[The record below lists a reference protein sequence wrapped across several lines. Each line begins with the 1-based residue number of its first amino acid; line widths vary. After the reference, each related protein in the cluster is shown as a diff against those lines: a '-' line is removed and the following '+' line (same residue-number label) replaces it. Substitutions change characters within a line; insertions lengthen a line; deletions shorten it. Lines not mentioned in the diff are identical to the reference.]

1 MIFKKN
7 NLLGGTWS
15 LQDFLLPTSAKNI
28 QADIYSKGAQGIQA
42 YLQAFDS
49 GNPQKQILNFERA
62 MAGVDQRIIQQ
73 ARSLQDNQI
82 ELQNYANNLRNASES
97 LQTVGSSFDVASIK
111 AKAANF
117 AFNAVNVAVST
128 LISTAASM
136 AVSFAIEKIAEG
148 VDYLV
153 NYSENITEA
162 AEAAEAAVGD
172 FQSSYKSIHDT
183 VLGTTGDNGIAQEF
197 ANLAQGVNRA
207 GENVSLTSSQYERYL
222 ELSNQLADIFPTL
235 TRHYDS
241 NGNAILDL
249 SGDVETIVEQLNNFV
264 IAAQH
269 AANSDI
275 LSQAATVFADVNQQ
289 IVSAQTS
296 LLGLESPMFAQ
307 IDEDALKRNYQDAVN
322 SIQNDGNLL
331 SFLSGVIS
339 PKQRDLDDEG
349 VLSIPFQ
356 ITPETDIVAATREI
370 EAAMEEIGV
379 EILSQGLD
387 GQTLTFDIAE
397 SDLPKIQANLDKLVW
412 SLDPESIAQYQQV
425 LNEQIAR
432 LQPYIQAAL
441 QENVNYGLV
450 SENFQGEILRLAA
463 DQSIVDLASYKD
475 DYEGWIDAI
484 QTGVI
489 DPITEIASS
498 EAGPALEQL
507 LGLSDNYDIDQSAY
521 LKAVEEL
528 RALIT
533 AGYEAVGEEVPESLT
548 KLFDSMEEE
557 HVAAYQAYSARLG
570 AAGVDLADLEAANL
584 TTMQQK
590 ILGSINTTGEQQ
602 LFNSVTTDTQTVEE
616 QLRSYQAAIASAS
629 AIDAFDGLKESVD
642 SFAEYQTTVQEAL
655 TTGQLTIEQYESLIA
670 IAPEY
675 ADALEMQGQ
684 QITLNAEKTQELV
697 EARNDEIAADV
708 KAQRSNARVAYIR
721 NSAVLEDLI
730 DKYNKLSSVERQSH
744 DGVALAEQI
753 DNLLS
758 EQTELSN
765 TIDKYALLESQLSE
779 VAQAYKNY
787 EAAMNYA
794 SPEDHWEI
802 GFGAVEDLNE
812 GLNSGKMGTAEFQA
826 ALDLAIPDDV
836 YKDLETEA
844 EQAQA
849 VADYVSN
856 VLNPFFTED
865 EVTGMQRFLDEAVK
879 LGALE
884 KSFDE
889 NGVAEYATKAN
900 ITWEDFAD
908 TMGMTVPMLE
918 AMIGMFDAYDF
929 DGQAFREDL
938 DMAGV
943 NADTKEYL
951 DLLEKQNDLYAE
963 RQELVKDSSIDLNGP
978 EITALDEEIAA
989 TSEQISERAQGLTV
1003 DIEAR
1008 IELESNIAD
1017 TEAEISSLKD
1027 SLNSVEK
1034 GSDEYIEIQS
1044 NIAEKQTEL
1053 DGYIRKLDELGGETT
1068 DVEIEVALGV
1078 WEQQLAQAKAD
1089 LDNFLSANEGN
1100 YEVSVD
1106 GSVTFDD
1113 SKFQEEY
1120 DNLAANVESLEQQIE
1135 VHVSTDTDE
1144 AGLDGMNESL
1154 EETLSLIEKVSS
1166 TGITIQGVT
1175 TSVDNLNKITTA
1187 SNTAAS
1193 SISALSQQIANM
1205 PSAKTTTITT
1215 RYVSEYSSVYSGG
1228 KSSKS
1233 GVGRNFA
1240 QGTAHASGTA
1250 RAKGTDL
1257 FPSDW
1262 KLKRPELALTGELG
1276 PEMVVRGNEW
1286 FLVGEGGA
1294 EFNQL
1299 KKGDIVFNH
1308 QQTEDLLHRGSTFG
1322 RGKARLKGTLP
1333 EEGLALVTGS
1343 FSFRKYQTSNW
1354 SGGSGSSGSGSSSS
1368 RTEASYNYNG
1378 SGGSSGS
1385 SDEDDFRETI
1395 DWVEK
1400 ELDRLQRKIDQ
1411 TAITAESAYKTF
1423 SERNKALASEY
1434 DQITNKM
1441 EENRKG
1447 IARYEA
1453 EANSVGLSES
1463 YAKLVRDG
1471 TIDIETITD
1480 EDLKDKID
1488 QYTEWYEKAL
1498 DLRDE
1503 NAELEET
1510 LRDLAAQNFD
1520 NLITE
1525 YEGVLATIE
1534 HKKSVL
1540 DTYIDMAELRG
1551 QFVSAQYYT
1560 ALLAQEQN
1568 NIKTLTEKRKELNNE
1583 LNNLVDNKEV
1593 EIYSEK
1599 WYEFKGEIES
1609 TDEALAEAN
1618 NTLQE
1623 LSNTIRELEWDRFD
1637 YIEER
1642 VSRIATEADFL
1653 AGLIGDENLFDPDTA
1668 AYTDRATTLAGLYGQ
1683 NYTLYMDQAESYAAE
1698 IEKINAELAKDPSN
1712 QLLIERKEEL
1722 VDAQYDSV
1730 EAAMDERDAML
1741 SLAEEG
1747 YQAQLDILDKLID
1760 KKREARDAE
1769 RDLYEY
1775 QRDVAEQTENIA
1787 SLQKQLAVYE
1797 SQDTEESR
1805 KTTQELQNQL
1815 KEAQDNLEQTQYD
1828 RFVADQDKLFDDLT
1842 TEYEDFIDKRLADS
1856 DALFADMMNMV
1867 NTNASVIGDTL
1878 RETADRVGVDLS
1890 TSISNIWAA
1899 DNPVSV
1905 FSTQFADASA
1915 SVITIL
1921 DAIRQQ
1927 FAAYAAASDKEAA
1940 GANDSINSSN
1950 DNIGTGNPKP
1960 PSSSSGSGS
1969 GSSSS
1974 GSSGSSGT
1982 GIYGTGKVTAPSGLN
1997 LRAGAST
2004 STKVL
2009 AAYGQG
2015 TQVTVL
2021 ERVNNEWYKVK
2032 TADGKTGYMNA
2043 AWLSVTKSSGSAS
2056 GNAIK
2061 GTGTITAPSG
2071 LNLRASNSTNSK
2083 VLAAYGY
2090 GTKVSV
2096 TEQKGDW
2103 YKVKA
2108 PDGKEGWMY
2117 GDWLKVVKQAAYAK
2131 GGVIGDV
2138 IRASGEDGMILARS
2152 GEAVLT
2158 ADQLKLLRD
2167 TVSVGGELITPLRDV
2182 FSVLSSAGRNGGN
2195 MTMTIENITLPN
2207 VTDPSEFA
2215 DGLRDALKN
2224 DPQTQ
2229 KAIRAITID
2238 QLAGKNSLSVR
2249 KY

>member
-1 MIFKKN
+1 MRLSDIFMNDEQK
-7 NLLGGTWS
+7 
-15 LQDFLLPTSAKNI
+15 FA
-28 QADIYSKGAQGIQA
+28 QAAIYQKGA
-42 YLQAFDS
+42 DS
-49 GNPQKQILNFERA
+49 
-62 MAGVDQRIIQQ
+62 IQQ
-73 ARSLQDNQI
+73 YLDTIESFNIDNQI
-82 ELQNYANNLRNASES
+82 APGTHRLQEYFDAFDNALGRADKRIKDQASSIRDNAAELRNYQQNLRGAADG
-97 LQTVGSSFDVASIK
+97 LLTFSSGLD
-111 AKAANF
+111 KAAIKSKLL
-117 AFNAVNVAVST
+117 NVAMKGGNALLSG
-128 LISTAASM
+128 LGSMFASM
-136 AVSFAIEKIAEG
+136 AIEWVGSKIIEG
-148 VDYLV
+148 VRSLIW
-153 NYSENITEA
+153 EEEA
-162 AEAAEAAVGD
+162 LAEAAEEA
-172 FQSSYKSIHDT
+172 QSKVSESQNAISERRST
-183 VLGTTGDNGIAQEF
+183 IFGATGDSGIAQEF
-197 ANLAQGVNRA
+197 AELAQGVNAA
-207 GENVSLTSSQYERYL
+207 GENVSLTSDQYARFL
-222 ELSNQLADIFPTL
+222 EINNQLAELLPTL
-235 TRHYDS
+235 PHFYDE

-249 SGDVETIVEQLNNFV
+249 RGDVDSLTESLRAATEEANLLDGLEILQNGEDVFNNAVFQIEGSRAREKYFESLQESYQDSFKDITEDGAIWNLSSITGQYDTVTIPIELKPGEDPNQVIDDLKRQLSEFDIGSEMFYTDNTISLTIDAADYEKYRENFSFSISRDALTQAHQTEAAVAQQLLAARAEQEEW
-264 IAAQH
+264 AAQ
-269 AANSDI
+269 
-275 LSQAATVFADVNQQ
+275 
-289 IVSAQTS
+289 
-296 LLGLESPMFAQ
+296 LGPM
-307 IDEDALKRNYQDAVN
+307 
-322 SIQNDGNLL
+322 
-331 SFLSGVIS
+331 
-339 PKQRDLDDEG
+339 
-349 VLSIPFQ
+349 
-356 ITPETDIVAATREI
+356 
-370 EAAMEEIGV
+370 
-379 EILSQGLD
+379 
-387 GQTLTFDIAE
+387 
-397 SDLPKIQANLDKLVW
+397 
-412 SLDPESIAQYQQV
+412 
-425 LNEQIAR
+425 
-432 LQPYIQAAL
+432 IQAAL
-441 QENVNYGLV
+441 ETDPRYNAASEVVQEVISQLGSN
-450 SENFQGEILRLAA
+450 QEIIDAA
-463 DQSIVDLASYKD
+463 QYKD

-507 LGLSDNYDIDQSAY
+507 LGLSDNYDIDQSTY

-642 SFAEYQTTVQEAL
+642 SFTEYQTTVQEAL

-753 DNLLS
+753 DNLLA

-802 GFGAVEDLNE
+802 GYGAVEDLNE

-826 ALDLAIPDDV
+826 ALDLAVPDDV

-844 EQAQA
+844 EQGQA

-856 VLNPFFTED
+856 VLNRFFTED
-865 EVTGMQRFLDEAVK
+865 EVTGMQNFLDQAVE

-889 NGVAEYATKAN
+889 NGVAEYATKAD
-900 ITWEDFAD
+900 ITWEKFAD

-1003 DIEAR
+1003 NIEER

-1034 GSDEYIEIQS
+1034 GSDEYVEIQS

-1089 LDNFLSANEGN
+1089 LDNFLSANKGN

-1113 SKFQEEY
+1113 SKLQEEY

-1154 EETLSLIEKVSS
+1154 EETLSLIEDVSS
-1166 TGITIQGVT
+1166 TGITIKGVT
-1175 TSVDNLNKITTA
+1175 TAVENLAEIA
-1187 SNTAAS
+1187 SAAENAAS
-1193 SISALSQQIANM
+1193 EVSGLSREIINL
-1205 PSAKTTTITT
+1205 PSDKTTTITT
-1215 RYVSEYSSVYSGG
+1215 KYVSEYSSVYSGG
-1228 KSSKS
+1228 GAAGGGK
-1233 GVGRNFA
+1233 GRLQNVNRH
-1240 QGTAHASGTA
+1240 QGTARVSGTA

-1257 FPSDW
+1257 FPSNW

-1385 SDEDDFRETI
+1385 SDEDDFRETV

-1400 ELDRLQRKIDQ
+1400 ELDRLQWKIDQ

-1722 VDAQYDSV
+1722 VDKQYDSV

-1787 SLQKQLAVYE
+1787 SLQKQLAVYDA
-1797 SQDTEESR
+1797 QDTEESR
-1805 KTTQELQNQL
+1805 KTSQELRTQL
-1815 KEAQDNLEQTQYD
+1815 EEAQDNLEQTQYD

-1867 NTNASVIGDTL
+1867 NANASVIGDTL

-1890 TSISNIWAA
+1890 SSISNIWAA

-1905 FSTQFADASA
+1905 FNAQFVDASA
-1915 SVITIL
+1915 SVISIL

-1927 FAAYAAASDKEAA
+1927 FVAYAAASDKEAA
-1940 GANDSINSSN
+1940 DANSTVNSNNSS
-1950 DNIGTGNPKP
+1950 IGQGNPKP
-1960 PSSSSGSGS
+1960 PSTSGGS
-1969 GSSSS
+1969 ESKPSTPSTS
-1974 GSSGSSGT
+1974 KPS
-1982 GIYGTGKVTAPSGLN
+1982 IYGTGKVTAPSGLN

-2043 AWLSVTKSSGSAS
+2043 AWLSVTKSSGGAS

-2117 GDWLKVVKQAAYAK
+2117 GDWLKVAKQAAYAK

-2182 FSVLSSAGRNGGN
+2182 FSVLSSVGRNGGN

>member
-1 MIFKKN
+1 MRLSDIFMNDEQK
-7 NLLGGTWS
+7 
-15 LQDFLLPTSAKNI
+15 FA
-28 QADIYSKGAQGIQA
+28 QAAIYQKGA
-42 YLQAFDS
+42 DS
-49 GNPQKQILNFERA
+49 
-62 MAGVDQRIIQQ
+62 IQQ
-73 ARSLQDNQI
+73 YLDTIESFNIDNQI
-82 ELQNYANNLRNASES
+82 APGTHRLQEYFDAFDNALGRADKRIKDQASSIRDNAAELRNYQQNLRGAADG
-97 LQTVGSSFDVASIK
+97 LLTFSSGLD
-111 AKAANF
+111 KAAIKSKLL
-117 AFNAVNVAVST
+117 NVAMKGGNALLSG
-128 LISTAASM
+128 LGSMFASM
-136 AVSFAIEKIAEG
+136 AIEWVGSKIIDG
-148 VDYLV
+148 VRSLIW
-153 NYSENITEA
+153 EEEA
-162 AEAAEAAVGD
+162 LAEAAEEAQNKVSESQNAISERRSTIFGA
-172 FQSSYKSIHDT
+172 
-183 VLGTTGDNGIAQEF
+183 TGDNGIAQEF
-197 ANLAQGVNRA
+197 AELAQGVSAA
-207 GENVSLTSSQYERYL
+207 GENVSLTSDQYARFL
-222 ELSNQLADIFPTL
+222 EINNQLAELLPTL
-235 TRHYDS
+235 PRFYDE

-249 SGDVETIVEQLNNFV
+249 RGDVDSLTESLRVAAEEANLLDGLEILQNGEDIFNNAVFQIEGNRAREKYFESLQEAYQDSFKDITEDGAIWNLSSITGQYDTVTIPIELKPGEDPNQVIDDLKRQLSEFDIGSEMFYTEDTISLTIDAADYEKYRENFSFNISGDALTQAHQTEAAVAQQLLAARAEQEEW
-264 IAAQH
+264 AAQ
-269 AANSDI
+269 
-275 LSQAATVFADVNQQ
+275 
-289 IVSAQTS
+289 
-296 LLGLESPMFAQ
+296 LGPM
-307 IDEDALKRNYQDAVN
+307 
-322 SIQNDGNLL
+322 
-331 SFLSGVIS
+331 
-339 PKQRDLDDEG
+339 
-349 VLSIPFQ
+349 
-356 ITPETDIVAATREI
+356 
-370 EAAMEEIGV
+370 
-379 EILSQGLD
+379 
-387 GQTLTFDIAE
+387 
-397 SDLPKIQANLDKLVW
+397 
-412 SLDPESIAQYQQV
+412 
-425 LNEQIAR
+425 
-432 LQPYIQAAL
+432 IQAAL
-441 QENVNYGLV
+441 ETDPRYNAASEVVQEVISQLGSN
-450 SENFQGEILRLAA
+450 QEIIDAT
-463 DQSIVDLASYKD
+463 QYKD
-475 DYEGWIDAI
+475 NYEGWIDAI

-498 EAGPALEQL
+498 EAGPVLEQL
-507 LGLSDNYDIDQSAY
+507 LGLSDNYDIDQSTY

-753 DNLLS
+753 DNLLA

-802 GFGAVEDLNE
+802 GYGALEDLNE

-1027 SLNSVEK
+1027 SLNSVER

-1113 SKFQEEY
+1113 SKLQEEY

-1257 FPSDW
+1257 FPSNW

-1385 SDEDDFRETI
+1385 SDEDDFRETV

-1775 QRDVAEQTENIA
+1775 QREVAEQTENIA
-1787 SLQKQLAVYE
+1787 SLQKQLAVYDA
-1797 SQDTEESR
+1797 QDTEESR
-1805 KTTQELQNQL
+1805 KTSQELRTQL
-1815 KEAQDNLEQTQYD
+1815 EEAQDNLEQTQYD

-1867 NTNASVIGDTL
+1867 NANASVIGDTL

-1890 TSISNIWAA
+1890 SSISNIWAA

-1905 FSTQFADASA
+1905 FNAQFVDASA
-1915 SVITIL
+1915 SVISIL

-1927 FAAYAAASDKEAA
+1927 FVAYAAASDKEAA
-1940 GANDSINSSN
+1940 DANSTVNSNNSS
-1950 DNIGTGNPKP
+1950 IGQGNPKP
-1960 PSSSSGSGS
+1960 PSTSGGS
-1969 GSSSS
+1969 ESKPSTPSTS
-1974 GSSGSSGT
+1974 KPS
-1982 GIYGTGKVTAPSGLN
+1982 IYGTGKVTAPSGLN

-2043 AWLSVTKSSGSAS
+2043 AWLSVTKSSGGAS

-2096 TEQKGDW
+2096 TEQRGDW

>member
-1 MIFKKN
+1 MRLSDIFMNDEQK
-7 NLLGGTWS
+7 
-15 LQDFLLPTSAKNI
+15 FA
-28 QADIYSKGAQGIQA
+28 QAAIYQKGA
-42 YLQAFDS
+42 DS
-49 GNPQKQILNFERA
+49 
-62 MAGVDQRIIQQ
+62 IQQ
-73 ARSLQDNQI
+73 YLDTIESFNIDNQI
-82 ELQNYANNLRNASES
+82 APGTHRLQEYFDAFDNALGRADKRIKDQASSIRDNAVELRNYQQNLRGAADG
-97 LQTVGSSFDVASIK
+97 LLTFSSGLD
-111 AKAANF
+111 KAAMKSKLL
-117 AFNAVNVAVST
+117 NVAMKGGNALLSG
-128 LISTAASM
+128 LGSMFASM
-136 AVSFAIEKIAEG
+136 AIEWVGSKIIDG
-148 VDYLV
+148 VRSLIW
-153 NYSENITEA
+153 EEEA
-162 AEAAEAAVGD
+162 LAEAAEEAQNKVSESQNAISERRSTIFGA
-172 FQSSYKSIHDT
+172 
-183 VLGTTGDNGIAQEF
+183 TGDNGIAQEF
-197 ANLAQGVNRA
+197 AELAQGVSAA
-207 GENVSLTSSQYERYL
+207 GENVSLTSDQYARFL
-222 ELSNQLADIFPTL
+222 EINNQLAELLPTL
-235 TRHYDS
+235 PRFYDE

-249 SGDVETIVEQLNNFV
+249 RGDVDSLTESLRSAAEEANLLDGLEILQNGEDIFNNAVFQIEGGRAREKYFESLQESYQDSFKDITEDGAIWNLSSITGQYDTVTIPIELKPGEDPNQVIDDLKQQLSEYDIGSEMFYTGDTISLTIDAADYEKYRENFSFNISSDALTQAHQTEAAVAQQLLAARAEQEEW
-264 IAAQH
+264 AAQ
-269 AANSDI
+269 
-275 LSQAATVFADVNQQ
+275 
-289 IVSAQTS
+289 
-296 LLGLESPMFAQ
+296 LGPM
-307 IDEDALKRNYQDAVN
+307 
-322 SIQNDGNLL
+322 
-331 SFLSGVIS
+331 
-339 PKQRDLDDEG
+339 
-349 VLSIPFQ
+349 
-356 ITPETDIVAATREI
+356 
-370 EAAMEEIGV
+370 
-379 EILSQGLD
+379 
-387 GQTLTFDIAE
+387 
-397 SDLPKIQANLDKLVW
+397 
-412 SLDPESIAQYQQV
+412 
-425 LNEQIAR
+425 
-432 LQPYIQAAL
+432 IQAAL
-441 QENVNYGLV
+441 ETDPRYNAASEVVQEVISQLGSN
-450 SENFQGEILRLAA
+450 QEIIDAA
-463 DQSIVDLASYKD
+463 QYKD

-616 QLRSYQAAIASAS
+616 QLRSYRAAIASAS

-730 DKYNKLSSVERQSH
+730 DKYNKLSSVERQAH

-753 DNLLS
+753 DNLLA

-765 TIDKYALLESQLSE
+765 TIDKYAILESQLSE

-856 VLNPFFTED
+856 VLNRFFTED
-865 EVTGMQRFLDEAVK
+865 EVTGMQNFLDQAVK

-900 ITWEDFAD
+900 ITWEEFAE

-951 DLLEKQNDLYAE
+951 DNLEKLNELYAD
-963 RQELVKDSSIDLNGP
+963 RQEMVNDSSVDLNGP
-978 EITALDEEIAA
+978 EMQAKDEEIAA
-989 TSEQISERAQGLTV
+989 QEKVVGEGAVALAENV
-1003 DIEAR
+1003 DARLELKTNIE
-1008 IELESNIAD
+1008 ETEKNIA
-1017 TEAEISSLKD
+1017 ELKKSLD
-1027 SLNSVEK
+1027 SVEE
-1034 GSDEYIEIQS
+1034 GSDEYIEIKS
-1044 NIAEKQTEL
+1044 NIADEQT
-1053 DGYIRKLDELGGETT
+1053 KLDEYNRDINELGGEPI
-1068 DVEIEVALGV
+1068 DVELEVALGV
-1078 WEQQLAQAKAD
+1078 WNEQLAQAKAN
-1089 LDNFLSANEGN
+1089 LDSFLSENEGN
-1100 YEVSVD
+1100 YEVNVD
-1106 GSVTFDD
+1106 GSITFDD
-1113 SKFQEEY
+1113 SALQEQY
-1120 DNLAANVESLEQQIE
+1120 DSMVANVESLEHKIE
-1135 VHVSTDTDE
+1135 INTSVDADE

-1154 EETLSLIEKVSS
+1154 EETLSLIEEVSS
-1166 TGITIQGVT
+1166 TGITIKGVT
-1175 TSVDNLNKITTA
+1175 TAVENLAEIA
-1187 SNTAAS
+1187 SAAENAAS
-1193 SISALSQQIANM
+1193 EVSGLSREIINL
-1205 PSAKTTTITT
+1205 PSDKTTTITT
-1215 RYVSEYSSVYSGG
+1215 KYVSEYSSTYSGG
-1228 KSSKS
+1228 GSAGGGK
-1233 GVGRNFA
+1233 GRLQNVNRH
-1240 QGTAHASGTA
+1240 QGTARVSGTA

-1257 FPSDW
+1257 FPSNW

-1385 SDEDDFRETI
+1385 SDEDDFRETV

-1568 NIKTLTEKRKELNNE
+1568 NIRTLTEKRKELNNE

-1760 KKREARDAE
+1760 KKRAARDAE

-1787 SLQKQLAVYE
+1787 SLQKQLAVYDA
-1797 SQDTEESR
+1797 QDTEESR
-1805 KTTQELQNQL
+1805 KTSQELRTQL
-1815 KEAQDNLEQTQYD
+1815 EEAQDNLEQTQYD

-1890 TSISNIWAA
+1890 ASISNIWAA

-1915 SVITIL
+1915 SVISIL

-1927 FAAYAAASDKEAA
+1927 FVAYAAASDKEAA

-1974 GSSGSSGT
+1974 SSSGSSGT

-2182 FSVLSSAGRNGGN
+2182 FSVLSSVGRNGGN

>member
-1 MIFKKN
+1 MIFKQN
-7 NLLGGTWS
+7 NLLGGS
-15 LQDFLLPTSAKNI
+15 FGVSDLFLTSRGKQQRQNIYQNGADGIREFIEAMKNDG
-28 QADIYSKGAQGIQA
+28 ADAA
-42 YLQAFDS
+42 EEFA
-49 GNPQKQILNFERA
+49 RA
-62 MAGVDQRIIQQ
+62 MDGVDDRIKTQASNMRDDSDALSGYANQLSSAARGLSATGQSMDKLSLKSKLAGV
-73 ARSLQDNQI
+73 AVKTL
-82 ELQNYANNLRNASES
+82 NAALS
-97 LQTVGSSFDVASIK
+97 TVATTLAWS
-111 AKAANF
+111 
-117 AFNAVNVAVST
+117 AVTWVVG
-128 LISTAASM
+128 
-136 AVSFAIEKIAEG
+136 EIAEG
-148 VDYLV
+148 IDNAVVSAEEL
-153 NYSENITEA
+153 
-162 AEAAEAAVGD
+162 AEAAETAQANIED
-172 FQSSYKSIHDT
+172 ITAEYKSLHDT
-183 VLGTTGDNGIAQEF
+183 VVGITGEDGIAREF
-197 ANLAQGVNRA
+197 AELSQGVDKA
-207 GENVSLTSSQYERYL
+207 GRNLSLTSDQYERYL
-222 ELSNQLADIFPTL
+222 ELSNQLADLFPTL
-235 TRHYDS
+235 IQQYDNS
-241 NGNAILDL
+241 GNAILNL
-249 SGDVETIVEQLNNFV
+249 SGDVETIVNKLQSYVDIAHQSSNADILTQGPAIFDNAVSVIHDLEKQQALAEAMRAFYNGRSVDGEMDVADETLQRLKEEYTTEGIYVDIPIQFRSDITTDEIQEARLKIAEILNAKGLSASGLLDSDSNFTVRFYGPEFENQFKQLVSSFDTSGISEYLSSSFSQEIAETQQGIAEQL
-264 IAAQH
+264 AQFP
-269 AANSDI
+269 
-275 LSQAATVFADVNQQ
+275 QF
-289 IVSAQTS
+289 
-296 LLGLESPMFAQ
+296 
-307 IDEDALKRNYQDAVN
+307 
-322 SIQNDGNLL
+322 
-331 SFLSGVIS
+331 
-339 PKQRDLDDEG
+339 
-349 VLSIPFQ
+349 
-356 ITPETDIVAATREI
+356 I
-370 EAAMEEIGV
+370 EAALANDLGYLNLDPIWQGIVNNIGV
-379 EILSQGLD
+379 TIDPTQY
-387 GQTLTFDIAE
+387 E
-397 SDLPKIQANLDKLVW
+397 SWDDW
-412 SLDPESIAQYQQV
+412 
-425 LNEQIAR
+425 LN
-432 LQPYIQAAL
+432 
-441 QENVNYGLV
+441 
-450 SENFQGEILRLAA
+450 
-463 DQSIVDLASYKD
+463 
-475 DYEGWIDAI
+475 AI
-484 QTGVI
+484 QTDVL

-602 LFNSVTTDTQTVEE
+602 LFNSVTTDTQTIEE
-616 QLRSYQAAIASAS
+616 QLRSYQAAISSAS

-642 SFAEYQTTVQEAL
+642 SFAEYQTAVQEAL

-753 DNLLS
+753 DNLLA

-787 EAAMNYA
+787 EAAINYA

-1027 SLNSVEK
+1027 SLNSVER

-1113 SKFQEEY
+1113 SKLQEEY

-1240 QGTAHASGTA
+1240 QGTARVSGTA

-1257 FPSDW
+1257 FPSNW

-1385 SDEDDFRETI
+1385 SDEDDFRETV

-1787 SLQKQLAVYE
+1787 SLQKQLAVYDA
-1797 SQDTEESR
+1797 QDTEESR
-1805 KTTQELQNQL
+1805 KTSQELRTQL
-1815 KEAQDNLEQTQYD
+1815 QEAQDNLEQTQYD

-1842 TEYEDFIDKRLADS
+1842 TEYQDFIDKRLADS

-1867 NTNASVIGDTL
+1867 NTNASIIGDTL

-1915 SVITIL
+1915 SVISIL

-2043 AWLSVTKSSGSAS
+2043 AWLSVTKSSGGAS

>member
-1 MIFKKN
+1 MRLSDIFMNDEQK
-7 NLLGGTWS
+7 
-15 LQDFLLPTSAKNI
+15 FA
-28 QADIYSKGAQGIQA
+28 QAAIYQKGA
-42 YLQAFDS
+42 DS
-49 GNPQKQILNFERA
+49 
-62 MAGVDQRIIQQ
+62 IQQ
-73 ARSLQDNQI
+73 YLDTIESFNIDNQI
-82 ELQNYANNLRNASES
+82 APGTHRLQEYFDAFDNALGRADKRIKDQASSIRDNAAELRNYQQNLRGAADG
-97 LQTVGSSFDVASIK
+97 LLTFSSGLD
-111 AKAANF
+111 KAAIKSKLL
-117 AFNAVNVAVST
+117 NVAMKGGNALLSG
-128 LISTAASM
+128 LGSMFASM
-136 AVSFAIEKIAEG
+136 AIEWVGSKIIEG
-148 VDYLV
+148 VRSLIW
-153 NYSENITEA
+153 EEEA
-162 AEAAEAAVGD
+162 LAEAAEEA
-172 FQSSYKSIHDT
+172 QSKVSESQNAISERRST
-183 VLGTTGDNGIAQEF
+183 IFGATGDSGIAQEF
-197 ANLAQGVNRA
+197 AELAQGVNAA
-207 GENVSLTSSQYERYL
+207 GENVSLTSDQYARFL
-222 ELSNQLADIFPTL
+222 EINNQLAELLPTL
-235 TRHYDS
+235 PHFYDE

-249 SGDVETIVEQLNNFV
+249 RGDVDSLTESLRAATEEANLLDGLEILQNGEDVFNNAVFQIEGSRAREKYFESLQESYQDSFKDITEDGAIWNLSSITGQYDTVTIPIELKPGEDPNQVIDDLKRQLSEFDIGSELFYTDNTISLTIDAADYEKYRENFSFNISRDALTQAHQTEAAVAQQLLAARAEQEEW
-264 IAAQH
+264 AAQ
-269 AANSDI
+269 
-275 LSQAATVFADVNQQ
+275 
-289 IVSAQTS
+289 
-296 LLGLESPMFAQ
+296 LGPM
-307 IDEDALKRNYQDAVN
+307 
-322 SIQNDGNLL
+322 
-331 SFLSGVIS
+331 
-339 PKQRDLDDEG
+339 
-349 VLSIPFQ
+349 
-356 ITPETDIVAATREI
+356 
-370 EAAMEEIGV
+370 
-379 EILSQGLD
+379 
-387 GQTLTFDIAE
+387 
-397 SDLPKIQANLDKLVW
+397 
-412 SLDPESIAQYQQV
+412 
-425 LNEQIAR
+425 
-432 LQPYIQAAL
+432 IQAAL
-441 QENVNYGLV
+441 ETDPRYNAASEVVQEVISQLGSN
-450 SENFQGEILRLAA
+450 QEIIDAA
-463 DQSIVDLASYKD
+463 QYKD

-602 LFNSVTTDTQTVEE
+602 LFNSVTTDTQTIEE
-616 QLRSYQAAIASAS
+616 QLRSYQAALSSAS

-730 DKYNKLSSVERQSH
+730 DKYNKLSSVERQAH

-753 DNLLS
+753 DNLLA

-765 TIDKYALLESQLSE
+765 TIDKYAILESQLSE

-856 VLNPFFTED
+856 VLNRFFTED
-865 EVTGMQRFLDEAVK
+865 EVTGMQNFLDQAVK

-900 ITWEDFAD
+900 ITWEEFAE
-908 TMGMTVPMLE
+908 TMGMNVSMLE

-951 DLLEKQNDLYAE
+951 DNLEKLNELYAD
-963 RQELVKDSSIDLNGP
+963 RQEMVNDSSVDLNGP
-978 EITALDEEIAA
+978 EMQAKDEEIAA
-989 TSEQISERAQGLTV
+989 QEKVVGEGAVALAENV
-1003 DIEAR
+1003 DARLELKTNIE
-1008 IELESNIAD
+1008 ETEKNIA
-1017 TEAEISSLKD
+1017 ELKKSLD
-1027 SLNSVEK
+1027 SVEE
-1034 GSDEYIEIQS
+1034 GSDEYIEIKS
-1044 NIAEKQTEL
+1044 NIADEQT
-1053 DGYIRKLDELGGETT
+1053 KLDEYNRDINELGGEPI
-1068 DVEIEVALGV
+1068 DVELEVALGV
-1078 WEQQLAQAKAD
+1078 WNEQLAQAKAN
-1089 LDNFLSANEGN
+1089 LDSFLSENEGN
-1100 YEVSVD
+1100 YEVNVD
-1106 GSVTFDD
+1106 GSITFDD
-1113 SKFQEEY
+1113 SALQEQY
-1120 DNLAANVESLEQQIE
+1120 DSMVANVESLEHKIE
-1135 VHVSTDTDE
+1135 INTSVDADE

-1154 EETLSLIEKVSS
+1154 EETLSLIEEVSS
-1166 TGITIQGVT
+1166 TGITIKGVT
-1175 TSVDNLNKITTA
+1175 TAVENLAEIA
-1187 SNTAAS
+1187 SAAENAAS
-1193 SISALSQQIANM
+1193 EVSGLSREIINL
-1205 PSAKTTTITT
+1205 PSDKTTTITT
-1215 RYVSEYSSVYSGG
+1215 KYVSEYSSTYSGG
-1228 KSSKS
+1228 GSAGGGK
-1233 GVGRNFA
+1233 GRLQNVNRH
-1240 QGTAHASGTA
+1240 QGTARVSGTA

-1257 FPSDW
+1257 FPSNW

-1385 SDEDDFRETI
+1385 SDEDDFRETV

-1787 SLQKQLAVYE
+1787 SLQKQLAVYDA
-1797 SQDTEESR
+1797 QDTEESR
-1805 KTTQELQNQL
+1805 KTSQELRTQL
-1815 KEAQDNLEQTQYD
+1815 EEAQDNLEQTQYD

-1867 NTNASVIGDTL
+1867 NTNASIIGDTL

-1915 SVITIL
+1915 SVIAIL

-1940 GANDSINSSN
+1940 DANSAVNSNNSS
-1950 DNIGTGNPKP
+1950 IGQGNPKP
-1960 PSSSSGSGS
+1960 PSTSGGS
-1969 GSSSS
+1969 NSKPSTPSTS
-1974 GSSGSSGT
+1974 KPS
-1982 GIYGTGKVTAPSGLN
+1982 IYGTGKVTAPSGLN

-2043 AWLSVTKSSGSAS
+2043 AWLSVTKSSGGAS

>member
-1 MIFKKN
+1 MRLSDIFMNDEQK
-7 NLLGGTWS
+7 
-15 LQDFLLPTSAKNI
+15 FA
-28 QADIYSKGAQGIQA
+28 QAAIYQKGA
-42 YLQAFDS
+42 DS
-49 GNPQKQILNFERA
+49 
-62 MAGVDQRIIQQ
+62 IQQ
-73 ARSLQDNQI
+73 YLDTIESFNIDNQI
-82 ELQNYANNLRNASES
+82 APGTHRLQEYFDAFDNALGRADKRIKDQASSIRDNAAELRNYQQNLRGAADG
-97 LQTVGSSFDVASIK
+97 LLTFSSGLD
-111 AKAANF
+111 KAAMKSKLL
-117 AFNAVNVAVST
+117 NVAMKGGNALLSG
-128 LISTAASM
+128 LGSMFASM
-136 AVSFAIEKIAEG
+136 AIEWVGSKIIEG
-148 VDYLV
+148 IRSLIW
-153 NYSENITEA
+153 EEEA
-162 AEAAEAAVGD
+162 LAEAAEEA
-172 FQSSYKSIHDT
+172 QSKVSESQNAISERRST
-183 VLGTTGDNGIAQEF
+183 IFGATGDSGIAQEF
-197 ANLAQGVNRA
+197 AELAQGVNAA
-207 GENVSLTSSQYERYL
+207 GENVSLTSDQYARFL
-222 ELSNQLADIFPTL
+222 EINNQLAELLPTL
-235 TRHYDS
+235 PHFYDE

-249 SGDVETIVEQLNNFV
+249 RGDVDSLTESLRTATEEANLLDGLEILQNGEDVFNNAVFQIEGSRAREKYFESLQESYQDSFKDITEDGAIWNLSSITGQYDTVTIPIELKPGEDPNQVIDDLKRQLSEFDIGSEMFYTDNTISLTIDAADYEKYRENFSFSISRDALTQAHQTEAAVAQQLLAARAEQEEW
-264 IAAQH
+264 AAQ
-269 AANSDI
+269 
-275 LSQAATVFADVNQQ
+275 
-289 IVSAQTS
+289 
-296 LLGLESPMFAQ
+296 LGPM
-307 IDEDALKRNYQDAVN
+307 
-322 SIQNDGNLL
+322 
-331 SFLSGVIS
+331 
-339 PKQRDLDDEG
+339 
-349 VLSIPFQ
+349 
-356 ITPETDIVAATREI
+356 
-370 EAAMEEIGV
+370 
-379 EILSQGLD
+379 
-387 GQTLTFDIAE
+387 
-397 SDLPKIQANLDKLVW
+397 
-412 SLDPESIAQYQQV
+412 
-425 LNEQIAR
+425 
-432 LQPYIQAAL
+432 IQAAL
-441 QENVNYGLV
+441 ETDPRYNAASEVVQEVISQLGSN
-450 SENFQGEILRLAA
+450 QEIIDAA
-463 DQSIVDLASYKD
+463 QYKD

-507 LGLSDNYDIDQSAY
+507 LGLSDNYDIDQSTY

-528 RALIT
+528 RALIA

-584 TTMQQK
+584 TMMQQK
-590 ILGSINTTGEQQ
+590 ILGSIDTTAEQQ
-602 LFNSVTTDTQTVEE
+602 LFNSVTTDTQTLAE
-616 QLRSYQAAIASAS
+616 QVRSYQAAIASAS
-629 AIDAFDGLKESVD
+629 AIDAFEGLKESVD

-753 DNLLS
+753 DNLLA

-787 EAAMNYA
+787 EAAINYA

-1053 DGYIRKLDELGGETT
+1053 DGYIRKLDELGGATT
-1068 DVEIEVALGV
+1068 EVDIEIAMGV

-1089 LDNFLSANEGN
+1089 LDSFLSANEGN
-1100 YEVSVD
+1100 YEVNVD

-1113 SKFQEEY
+1113 SKLQEEY

-1144 AGLDGMNESL
+1144 AGLDSMNESL

-1257 FPSDW
+1257 FPSNW

-1618 NTLQE
+1618 NTLLE
-1623 LSNTIRELEWDRFD
+1623 LSNTMRELEWDRFD
-1637 YIEER
+1637 YVEER
-1642 VSRIATEADFL
+1642 ISRIAEEADFL
-1653 AGLIGDENLFDPDTA
+1653 VGLIG
-1668 AYTDRATTLAGLYGQ
+1668 
-1683 NYTLYMDQAESYAAE
+1683 
-1698 IEKINAELAKDPSN
+1698 
-1712 QLLIERKEEL
+1712 
-1722 VDAQYDSV
+1722 
-1730 EAAMDERDAML
+1730 
-1741 SLAEEG
+1741 EG
-1747 YQAQLDILDKLID
+1747 K
-1760 KKREARDAE
+1760 
-1769 RDLYEY
+1769 
-1775 QRDVAEQTENIA
+1775 
-1787 SLQKQLAVYE
+1787 
-1797 SQDTEESR
+1797 
-1805 KTTQELQNQL
+1805 
-1815 KEAQDNLEQTQYD
+1815 
-1828 RFVADQDKLFDDLT
+1828 
-1842 TEYEDFIDKRLADS
+1842 
-1856 DALFADMMNMV
+1856 
-1867 NTNASVIGDTL
+1867 
-1878 RETADRVGVDLS
+1878 
-1890 TSISNIWAA
+1890 
-1899 DNPVSV
+1899 PV
-1905 FSTQFADASA
+1905 
-1915 SVITIL
+1915 
-1921 DAIRQQ
+1921 
-1927 FAAYAAASDKEAA
+1927 
-1940 GANDSINSSN
+1940 
-1950 DNIGTGNPKP
+1950 
-1960 PSSSSGSGS
+1960 
-1969 GSSSS
+1969 
-1974 GSSGSSGT
+1974 
-1982 GIYGTGKVTAPSGLN
+1982 
-1997 LRAGAST
+1997 
-2004 STKVL
+2004 
-2009 AAYGQG
+2009 
-2015 TQVTVL
+2015 
-2021 ERVNNEWYKVK
+2021 
-2032 TADGKTGYMNA
+2032 
-2043 AWLSVTKSSGSAS
+2043 
-2056 GNAIK
+2056 
-2061 GTGTITAPSG
+2061 
-2071 LNLRASNSTNSK
+2071 
-2083 VLAAYGY
+2083 
-2090 GTKVSV
+2090 
-2096 TEQKGDW
+2096 
-2103 YKVKA
+2103 
-2108 PDGKEGWMY
+2108 
-2117 GDWLKVVKQAAYAK
+2117 
-2131 GGVIGDV
+2131 
-2138 IRASGEDGMILARS
+2138 
-2152 GEAVLT
+2152 
-2158 ADQLKLLRD
+2158 
-2167 TVSVGGELITPLRDV
+2167 
-2182 FSVLSSAGRNGGN
+2182 
-2195 MTMTIENITLPN
+2195 
-2207 VTDPSEFA
+2207 
-2215 DGLRDALKN
+2215 
-2224 DPQTQ
+2224 
-2229 KAIRAITID
+2229 
-2238 QLAGKNSLSVR
+2238 
-2249 KY
+2249 

>member
-1 MIFKKN
+1 MRLSDIFMNDEQK
-7 NLLGGTWS
+7 
-15 LQDFLLPTSAKNI
+15 FA
-28 QADIYSKGAQGIQA
+28 QAAIYQKGA
-42 YLQAFDS
+42 DS
-49 GNPQKQILNFERA
+49 
-62 MAGVDQRIIQQ
+62 IQQ
-73 ARSLQDNQI
+73 YLDTIESFNIDNQI
-82 ELQNYANNLRNASES
+82 APGTHRLQEYFDAFDNALGRADKRIKDQASSIRDNAAELRNYQQNLRGAADG
-97 LQTVGSSFDVASIK
+97 LLTFSSGLD
-111 AKAANF
+111 KAAMKSKLL
-117 AFNAVNVAVST
+117 NVAMKGGNALLSG
-128 LISTAASM
+128 LGSMFASM
-136 AVSFAIEKIAEG
+136 AIEWVGSKIIEG
-148 VDYLV
+148 IRSLIW
-153 NYSENITEA
+153 EEEA
-162 AEAAEAAVGD
+162 LAEAAEEA
-172 FQSSYKSIHDT
+172 QSKVSESQNAISERRST
-183 VLGTTGDNGIAQEF
+183 IFGATGDSGIAQEF
-197 ANLAQGVNRA
+197 AELAQGVNAA
-207 GENVSLTSSQYERYL
+207 GENVSLTSDQYARFL
-222 ELSNQLADIFPTL
+222 EINNQLAELLPTL
-235 TRHYDS
+235 PHFYDE

-249 SGDVETIVEQLNNFV
+249 RGDVDSLTESLRTATEEANLLDGLEILQNGEDVFNNAVFQIEGSRAREKYFESLQESYQDSFKDITEDGAIWNLSSITGQYDTVTIPIELKPGEDPNQVIDDLKRQLSEFDIGSEMFYTDNTISLTIDAADYEKYRENFSFSISRDALTQAHQTEAAVAQQLLAARAEQEEW
-264 IAAQH
+264 AAQ
-269 AANSDI
+269 
-275 LSQAATVFADVNQQ
+275 
-289 IVSAQTS
+289 
-296 LLGLESPMFAQ
+296 LGPM
-307 IDEDALKRNYQDAVN
+307 
-322 SIQNDGNLL
+322 
-331 SFLSGVIS
+331 
-339 PKQRDLDDEG
+339 
-349 VLSIPFQ
+349 
-356 ITPETDIVAATREI
+356 
-370 EAAMEEIGV
+370 
-379 EILSQGLD
+379 
-387 GQTLTFDIAE
+387 
-397 SDLPKIQANLDKLVW
+397 
-412 SLDPESIAQYQQV
+412 
-425 LNEQIAR
+425 
-432 LQPYIQAAL
+432 IQAAL
-441 QENVNYGLV
+441 ETDPRYNAASEVVQEVISQLGSN
-450 SENFQGEILRLAA
+450 QEIIDAA
-463 DQSIVDLASYKD
+463 QYKD

-507 LGLSDNYDIDQSAY
+507 LGLSDNYDIDQSTY

-528 RALIT
+528 RALIA

-584 TTMQQK
+584 TMMQQK
-590 ILGSINTTGEQQ
+590 ILGSIDTTAEQQ
-602 LFNSVTTDTQTVEE
+602 LFNSVTTDTQTLAE
-616 QLRSYQAAIASAS
+616 QVRSYQAAIASAS
-629 AIDAFDGLKESVD
+629 AIDAFEGLKESVD

-753 DNLLS
+753 DNLLA

-787 EAAMNYA
+787 EAAINYA

-1053 DGYIRKLDELGGETT
+1053 DGYIRKLDELGGATT
-1068 DVEIEVALGV
+1068 EVDIEIAMGV

-1089 LDNFLSANEGN
+1089 LDSFLSANEGN
-1100 YEVSVD
+1100 YEVNVD

-1113 SKFQEEY
+1113 SKLQEEY

-1144 AGLDGMNESL
+1144 AGLDSMNESL

-1257 FPSDW
+1257 FPSNW

-1593 EIYSEK
+1593 EIYSESGMSSREK
-1599 WYEFKGEIES
+1599 LRAQMRLWLRR
-1609 TDEALAEAN
+1609 T
-1618 NTLQE
+1618 TLYW
-1623 LSNTIRELEWDRFD
+1623 NF
-1637 YIEER
+1637 
-1642 VSRIATEADFL
+1642 RIQCVNWNGIASIMSKSAFHGLLRRADFL
-1653 AGLIGDENLFDPDTA
+1653 VGLIGEENLFDPDTA

-1787 SLQKQLAVYE
+1787 SPSKA
-1797 SQDTEESR
+1797 
-1805 KTTQELQNQL
+1805 
-1815 KEAQDNLEQTQYD
+1815 ACC
-1828 RFVADQDKLFDDLT
+1828 
-1842 TEYEDFIDKRLADS
+1842 
-1856 DALFADMMNMV
+1856 
-1867 NTNASVIGDTL
+1867 L
-1878 RETADRVGVDLS
+1878 RC
-1890 TSISNIWAA
+1890 
-1899 DNPVSV
+1899 
-1905 FSTQFADASA
+1905 
-1915 SVITIL
+1915 
-1921 DAIRQQ
+1921 
-1927 FAAYAAASDKEAA
+1927 
-1940 GANDSINSSN
+1940 
-1950 DNIGTGNPKP
+1950 
-1960 PSSSSGSGS
+1960 
-1969 GSSSS
+1969 
-1974 GSSGSSGT
+1974 
-1982 GIYGTGKVTAPSGLN
+1982 
-1997 LRAGAST
+1997 
-2004 STKVL
+2004 
-2009 AAYGQG
+2009 
-2015 TQVTVL
+2015 
-2021 ERVNNEWYKVK
+2021 
-2032 TADGKTGYMNA
+2032 TGYRGNHERH
-2043 AWLSVTKSSGSAS
+2043 LKSC
-2056 GNAIK
+2056 
-2061 GTGTITAPSG
+2061 
-2071 LNLRASNSTNSK
+2071 
-2083 VLAAYGY
+2083 
-2090 GTKVSV
+2090 
-2096 TEQKGDW
+2096 
-2103 YKVKA
+2103 
-2108 PDGKEGWMY
+2108 
-2117 GDWLKVVKQAAYAK
+2117 
-2131 GGVIGDV
+2131 
-2138 IRASGEDGMILARS
+2138 
-2152 GEAVLT
+2152 
-2158 ADQLKLLRD
+2158 
-2167 TVSVGGELITPLRDV
+2167 
-2182 FSVLSSAGRNGGN
+2182 GRN
-2195 MTMTIENITLPN
+2195 
-2207 VTDPSEFA
+2207 
-2215 DGLRDALKN
+2215 
-2224 DPQTQ
+2224 
-2229 KAIRAITID
+2229 
-2238 QLAGKNSLSVR
+2238 
-2249 KY
+2249 

>member
-1 MIFKKN
+1 MQSFNKIVTLPQLIFKQN
-7 NLLGGTWS
+7 DLLGGS
-15 LQDFLLPTSAKNI
+15 FGISDLFLTSRGKQQRQNIYQNGADGIREFIEAMKNEGADAAKEF
-28 QADIYSKGAQGIQA
+28 A
-42 YLQAFDS
+42 
-49 GNPQKQILNFERA
+49 RA
-62 MAGVDQRIIQQ
+62 MDGVDERIKTQAANMRDDSDALSGYANQLSSAARGLSATGQSMDKLSLKSKLAGV
-73 ARSLQDNQI
+73 AVKTL
-82 ELQNYANNLRNASES
+82 NAALS
-97 LQTVGSSFDVASIK
+97 TVATTLAWS
-111 AKAANF
+111 
-117 AFNAVNVAVST
+117 AVTWVVG
-128 LISTAASM
+128 
-136 AVSFAIEKIAEG
+136 EIAEG
-148 VDYLV
+148 IDNAVVSAEEL
-153 NYSENITEA
+153 
-162 AEAAEAAVGD
+162 AEAAETAQANIED
-172 FQSSYKSIHDT
+172 ITAEYKSLHDT
-183 VLGTTGDNGIAQEF
+183 VVGITGEDGIAREF
-197 ANLAQGVNRA
+197 AELSQGVDKA
-207 GENVSLTSSQYERYL
+207 GRNLSLSSDQYERYL
-222 ELSNQLADIFPTL
+222 ELSNQLADLFPTL
-235 TRHYDS
+235 IQQYDS
-241 NGNAILDL
+241 SGNAILNL
-249 SGDVETIVEQLNNFV
+249 SGDVETIVNKLQSYVDIAHQSSNADILTQGPAIFDNAVSVIHDLEKQQALAEAMRAFYNGRSVDGEMDVADETLQRLKEEYATEGIYVDIPIQFRSDITTDEIQEARVKIAEILNAKGLSASGLLDSDSNFTVRFYGPEFENQFKQLVSSFDTSGISEYLSSSFSQEIAETQQGIAEQL
-264 IAAQH
+264 AQFP
-269 AANSDI
+269 
-275 LSQAATVFADVNQQ
+275 QF
-289 IVSAQTS
+289 
-296 LLGLESPMFAQ
+296 
-307 IDEDALKRNYQDAVN
+307 
-322 SIQNDGNLL
+322 
-331 SFLSGVIS
+331 
-339 PKQRDLDDEG
+339 
-349 VLSIPFQ
+349 
-356 ITPETDIVAATREI
+356 I
-370 EAAMEEIGV
+370 EAALANDLGYLNLDPIWQGIVNNIGV
-379 EILSQGLD
+379 TIDPTQY
-387 GQTLTFDIAE
+387 E
-397 SDLPKIQANLDKLVW
+397 SWDDWLNAIQAD
-412 SLDPESIAQYQQV
+412 V
-425 LNEQIAR
+425 L
-432 LQPYIQAAL
+432 
-441 QENVNYGLV
+441 
-450 SENFQGEILRLAA
+450 
-463 DQSIVDLASYKD
+463 
-475 DYEGWIDAI
+475 
-484 QTGVI
+484 

-507 LGLSDNYDIDQSAY
+507 LGLSDNFNINQSAY
-521 LKAVEEL
+521 LGAVEDL
-528 RALIT
+528 RALFT
-533 AGYEAVGEEVPESLT
+533 AGYEAAGEEIPDALT

-557 HVAAYQAYSARLG
+557 HVAAFQAYSARLES
-570 AAGVDLADLEAANL
+570 AGVDIANLEAASL
-584 TTMQQK
+584 TMMQQK
-590 ILGSINTTGEQQ
+590 ILGSIDTTAEQQ
-602 LFNSVTTDTQTVEE
+602 LFNSVTTDTQTLAE
-616 QLRSYQAAIASAS
+616 QVRSYQAALASAS

-753 DNLLS
+753 DNLLA

-765 TIDKYALLESQLSE
+765 TIDKYAILESQLSE

-802 GFGAVEDLNE
+802 GYGALEDLNE

-826 ALDLAIPDDV
+826 ALELAVPDDV
-836 YKDLETEA
+836 YKNLDTLD
-844 EQAQA
+844 EQGQA
-849 VADYVSN
+849 IADYVSHIN
-856 VLNPFFTED
+856 RYFTED
-865 EVTGMQRFLDEAVK
+865 EVTGMQRFLDDAVK

-900 ITWEDFAD
+900 ISWEEFAD
-908 TMGMTVPMLE
+908 TMDMTVPLLE
-918 AMIGMFDAYDF
+918 AMIGMYDAYTL
-929 DGQAFREDL
+929 DGNAFSEAL

-1003 DIEAR
+1003 DIEAKL
-1008 IELESNIAD
+1008 ELESNIAD

-1053 DGYIRKLDELGGETT
+1053 DGYIRDLDELGGSTT
-1068 DVEIEVALGV
+1068 EVEIEIALGV

-1100 YEVSVD
+1100 YEVNVD

-1113 SKFQEEY
+1113 SNLQAEY
-1120 DNLAANVESLEQQIE
+1120 DSLVANVSAIEQKIE
-1135 VHVSTDTDE
+1135 VHVSADTDE

-1154 EETLSLIEKVSS
+1154 EETLSLIEEVSS
-1166 TGITIQGVT
+1166 TGITIKGVT
-1175 TSVDNLNKITTA
+1175 TAVENLGEIA
-1187 SNTAAS
+1187 SAAKAAAS
-1193 SISALSQQIANM
+1193 EISGLSQDIINM

-1215 RYVSEYSSVYSGG
+1215 RYVSEYSSSGG
-1228 KSSKS
+1228 NK
-1233 GVGRNFA
+1233 GRMSMSAFA
-1240 QGTAHASGTA
+1240 QGTARASGTA

-1257 FPSDW
+1257 FPSNW

-1787 SLQKQLAVYE
+1787 ALQKQLAVYE

-1805 KTTQELQNQL
+1805 KTSQELRTQL
-1815 KEAQDNLEQTQYD
+1815 EEAQDNLEQTQYD

-1867 NTNASVIGDTL
+1867 NTNASIIGDTL

-1915 SVITIL
+1915 SVIAIL

-1940 GANDSINSSN
+1940 DANSAVNSNNSS
-1950 DNIGTGNPKP
+1950 IGQGNPKP
-1960 PSSSSGSGS
+1960 PSTSGGS
-1969 GSSSS
+1969 NSKPSTPSTS
-1974 GSSGSSGT
+1974 KPS
-1982 GIYGTGKVTAPSGLN
+1982 IYGTGKVTAPSGLN

-2009 AAYGQG
+2009 AAYGRG

>member
-1 MIFKKN
+1 MRLSDIFMNDEQK
-7 NLLGGTWS
+7 
-15 LQDFLLPTSAKNI
+15 FA
-28 QADIYSKGAQGIQA
+28 QAAIYQKGA
-42 YLQAFDS
+42 DS
-49 GNPQKQILNFERA
+49 
-62 MAGVDQRIIQQ
+62 IQQ
-73 ARSLQDNQI
+73 YLDTIESFNIDNQI
-82 ELQNYANNLRNASES
+82 APGTHRLQEYFDAFDNALGRADKRIKDQASSIRDNAAELRNYQQNLRGAADG
-97 LQTVGSSFDVASIK
+97 LLTFSSGLD
-111 AKAANF
+111 KAAMKSKLL
-117 AFNAVNVAVST
+117 NVAMKGGNALLSG
-128 LISTAASM
+128 LGSMFASM
-136 AVSFAIEKIAEG
+136 AIEWVGSKIIEG
-148 VDYLV
+148 IRSLIW
-153 NYSENITEA
+153 EEEA
-162 AEAAEAAVGD
+162 LAEAAEEA
-172 FQSSYKSIHDT
+172 QSKVSESQNAISERRST
-183 VLGTTGDNGIAQEF
+183 IFGATGDSGIAQEF
-197 ANLAQGVNRA
+197 AELAQGVNAA
-207 GENVSLTSSQYERYL
+207 GENVSLTSDQYARFL
-222 ELSNQLADIFPTL
+222 EINNQLAELLPTL
-235 TRHYDS
+235 PHFYDE

-249 SGDVETIVEQLNNFV
+249 RGDVDSLTESLRTATEEANLLDGLEILQNGEDVFNNAVFQIEGSRAREKYFESLQESYQDSFKDITEDGAIWNLSSITGQYDTVTIPIELKPGEDPNQVIDDLKRQLSEFDIGSEMFYTDNTISLTIDAADYEKYRENFSFSISRDALTQAHQTEAAVAQQLLAARAEQEEW
-264 IAAQH
+264 AAQ
-269 AANSDI
+269 
-275 LSQAATVFADVNQQ
+275 
-289 IVSAQTS
+289 
-296 LLGLESPMFAQ
+296 LGPM
-307 IDEDALKRNYQDAVN
+307 
-322 SIQNDGNLL
+322 
-331 SFLSGVIS
+331 
-339 PKQRDLDDEG
+339 
-349 VLSIPFQ
+349 
-356 ITPETDIVAATREI
+356 
-370 EAAMEEIGV
+370 
-379 EILSQGLD
+379 
-387 GQTLTFDIAE
+387 
-397 SDLPKIQANLDKLVW
+397 
-412 SLDPESIAQYQQV
+412 
-425 LNEQIAR
+425 
-432 LQPYIQAAL
+432 IQAAL
-441 QENVNYGLV
+441 ETDPRYNAASEVVQEVISQLGSN
-450 SENFQGEILRLAA
+450 QEIIDAA
-463 DQSIVDLASYKD
+463 QYKD

-507 LGLSDNYDIDQSAY
+507 LGLSDNYDIDQSTY

-528 RALIT
+528 RALIA

-584 TTMQQK
+584 TMMQQK
-590 ILGSINTTGEQQ
+590 ILGSIDTTAEQQ
-602 LFNSVTTDTQTVEE
+602 LFNSVTTDTQTLAE
-616 QLRSYQAAIASAS
+616 QVRSYQAAIASAS
-629 AIDAFDGLKESVD
+629 AIDAFEGLKESVD

-753 DNLLS
+753 DNLLA

-787 EAAMNYA
+787 EAAINYA

-1053 DGYIRKLDELGGETT
+1053 DGYIRKLDELGGATT
-1068 DVEIEVALGV
+1068 EVDIEIAMGV

-1089 LDNFLSANEGN
+1089 LDSFLSANEGN
-1100 YEVSVD
+1100 YEVNVD

-1113 SKFQEEY
+1113 SKLQEEY

-1144 AGLDGMNESL
+1144 AGLDSMNESL

-1257 FPSDW
+1257 FPSNW

-1618 NTLQE
+1618 NTLLE
-1623 LSNTIRELEWDRFD
+1623 LSNTMRELEWDRFD
-1637 YIEER
+1637 YVEER
-1642 VSRIATEADFL
+1642 ISRIAEEADFL
-1653 AGLIGDENLFDPDTA
+1653 VGLIGEENLFDPDTA

-1787 SLQKQLAVYE
+1787 SLQKQLAVYDA
-1797 SQDTEESR
+1797 QDTEESR
-1805 KTTQELQNQL
+1805 KTSQELRTQL
-1815 KEAQDNLEQTQYD
+1815 EEAQDNLEQTQYD

-1890 TSISNIWAA
+1890 ASISNIWAA

-1915 SVITIL
+1915 SVISIL

-1950 DNIGTGNPKP
+1950 DIIGTGNPKP

-2009 AAYGQG
+2009 A
-2015 TQVTVL
+2015 L
-2021 ERVNNEWYKVK
+2021 
-2032 TADGKTGYMNA
+2032 M
-2043 AWLSVTKSSGSAS
+2043 
-2056 GNAIK
+2056 
-2061 GTGTITAPSG
+2061 
-2071 LNLRASNSTNSK
+2071 
-2083 VLAAYGY
+2083 
-2090 GTKVSV
+2090 
-2096 TEQKGDW
+2096 
-2103 YKVKA
+2103 
-2108 PDGKEGWMY
+2108 
-2117 GDWLKVVKQAAYAK
+2117 
-2131 GGVIGDV
+2131 
-2138 IRASGEDGMILARS
+2138 
-2152 GEAVLT
+2152 
-2158 ADQLKLLRD
+2158 
-2167 TVSVGGELITPLRDV
+2167 
-2182 FSVLSSAGRNGGN
+2182 GR
-2195 MTMTIENITLPN
+2195 
-2207 VTDPSEFA
+2207 
-2215 DGLRDALKN
+2215 ALK
-2224 DPQTQ
+2224 
-2229 KAIRAITID
+2229 
-2238 QLAGKNSLSVR
+2238 
-2249 KY
+2249 

>member
-1 MIFKKN
+1 MRLSDIFMNDEQK
-7 NLLGGTWS
+7 
-15 LQDFLLPTSAKNI
+15 FA
-28 QADIYSKGAQGIQA
+28 QAAIYQKGA
-42 YLQAFDS
+42 DS
-49 GNPQKQILNFERA
+49 
-62 MAGVDQRIIQQ
+62 IQQ
-73 ARSLQDNQI
+73 YLDTIESFNIDNQI
-82 ELQNYANNLRNASES
+82 APGTHRLQEYFDAFDNALGRADKRIKDQASSIRDNAAELRNYQQNLRGAADG
-97 LQTVGSSFDVASIK
+97 LLTFSSGLD
-111 AKAANF
+111 KAAIKSKLL
-117 AFNAVNVAVST
+117 NVAMKGGNALLSG
-128 LISTAASM
+128 LGSMFASM
-136 AVSFAIEKIAEG
+136 AIEWVGSKIIEG
-148 VDYLV
+148 VRSLIW
-153 NYSENITEA
+153 EEEA
-162 AEAAEAAVGD
+162 LAEAAEEA
-172 FQSSYKSIHDT
+172 QSKVSESQNAISERRST
-183 VLGTTGDNGIAQEF
+183 IFGATGDSGIAQEF
-197 ANLAQGVNRA
+197 AELAQGVNAA
-207 GENVSLTSSQYERYL
+207 GENVSLTSDQYARFL
-222 ELSNQLADIFPTL
+222 EINNQLAELLPTL
-235 TRHYDS
+235 PHFYDE

-249 SGDVETIVEQLNNFV
+249 RGDVDSLTESLRAATEEANLLDGLEILQNGEDVFNNAVFQIEGSRAREKYFESLQESYQDSFKDITEDGAIWNLSSITGQYDTVTIPIELKPGEDPNQVIDDLKRQLSEFDIGSEMFYTDNTISLTIDAADYEKYRENFSFSISRDALTQAHQTEAAVAQQLLAARAEQEEW
-264 IAAQH
+264 AAQ
-269 AANSDI
+269 
-275 LSQAATVFADVNQQ
+275 
-289 IVSAQTS
+289 
-296 LLGLESPMFAQ
+296 LGPM
-307 IDEDALKRNYQDAVN
+307 
-322 SIQNDGNLL
+322 
-331 SFLSGVIS
+331 
-339 PKQRDLDDEG
+339 
-349 VLSIPFQ
+349 
-356 ITPETDIVAATREI
+356 
-370 EAAMEEIGV
+370 
-379 EILSQGLD
+379 
-387 GQTLTFDIAE
+387 
-397 SDLPKIQANLDKLVW
+397 
-412 SLDPESIAQYQQV
+412 
-425 LNEQIAR
+425 
-432 LQPYIQAAL
+432 IQAAL
-441 QENVNYGLV
+441 ETDPRYNAASEVVQEVISQLGSN
-450 SENFQGEILRLAA
+450 QEIIDAA
-463 DQSIVDLASYKD
+463 QYKD

-507 LGLSDNYDIDQSAY
+507 LGLSDNYDIDQSTY

-642 SFAEYQTTVQEAL
+642 SFTEYQTTVQEAL

-753 DNLLS
+753 DNLLA

-802 GFGAVEDLNE
+802 GYGAVEDLNE

-844 EQAQA
+844 EQGQA

-856 VLNPFFTED
+856 VLNRFFTED
-865 EVTGMQRFLDEAVK
+865 EVTGMQNFLDQAVE

-889 NGVAEYATKAN
+889 NGVAEYATKAD
-900 ITWEDFAD
+900 ITWEKFAD

-1003 DIEAR
+1003 NIEER

-1034 GSDEYIEIQS
+1034 GSDEYVEIQS

-1089 LDNFLSANEGN
+1089 LDNFLSANKGN

-1113 SKFQEEY
+1113 SKLQEEY

-1154 EETLSLIEKVSS
+1154 EETLSLIEDVSS
-1166 TGITIQGVT
+1166 TGITIKGVT
-1175 TSVDNLNKITTA
+1175 TAVENLAEIA
-1187 SNTAAS
+1187 SAAENAAS
-1193 SISALSQQIANM
+1193 EVSGLSREIINL
-1205 PSAKTTTITT
+1205 PSDKTTTITT
-1215 RYVSEYSSVYSGG
+1215 KYVSEYSSVYSGG
-1228 KSSKS
+1228 GAAGGGK
-1233 GVGRNFA
+1233 GRLQNVNRH
-1240 QGTAHASGTA
+1240 QGTARVSGTA

-1257 FPSDW
+1257 FPSNW

-1385 SDEDDFRETI
+1385 SDEDDFRETV

-1400 ELDRLQRKIDQ
+1400 ELDRLQWKIDQ

-1722 VDAQYDSV
+1722 VDKQYDSV

-1787 SLQKQLAVYE
+1787 SLQKQLAVYDA
-1797 SQDTEESR
+1797 QDTEESR
-1805 KTTQELQNQL
+1805 KTSQELRTQL
-1815 KEAQDNLEQTQYD
+1815 EEAQDNLEQTQYD

-1867 NTNASVIGDTL
+1867 NANASVIGDTL

-1890 TSISNIWAA
+1890 SSISNIWAA

-1905 FSTQFADASA
+1905 FNAQFVDASA
-1915 SVITIL
+1915 SVISIL

-1927 FAAYAAASDKEAA
+1927 FVAYAAASDKEAA
-1940 GANDSINSSN
+1940 DANSTVNSNNSS
-1950 DNIGTGNPKP
+1950 IGQGNPKP
-1960 PSSSSGSGS
+1960 PSTSGGS
-1969 GSSSS
+1969 ESKPSTPSTS
-1974 GSSGSSGT
+1974 KPS
-1982 GIYGTGKVTAPSGLN
+1982 IYGTGKVTAPSGLN

-2043 AWLSVTKSSGSAS
+2043 AWLSVTKSSGGAS

-2117 GDWLKVVKQAAYAK
+2117 GDWLKVAKQAAYAK

-2182 FSVLSSAGRNGGN
+2182 FSVLSSVGRNGGN

>member
-62 MAGVDQRIIQQ
+62 MAGVDQRIVQQ

-97 LQTVGSSFDVASIK
+97 LQTVGTSFDAVSIK

-128 LISTAASM
+128 LISTVASM
-136 AVSFAIEKIAEG
+136 VVSFAIEKIADG

-153 NYSENITEA
+153 NYSKNITEA
-162 AEAAEAAVGD
+162 AEAAEAAVVD

-207 GENVSLTSSQYERYL
+207 GDNVSLTSSQYERYL

-264 IAAQH
+264 VAAQR
-269 AANSDI
+269 ATNSDI

-296 LLGLESPMFAQ
+296 LLGLESPLFAQ
-307 IDEDALKRNYQDAVN
+307 IDEEALKRNYQDAAN

-331 SFLSGVIS
+331 SFLSDIIS

-356 ITPETDIVAATREI
+356 ITPETDMVTATREI

-379 EILSQGLD
+379 EILAQGLD

-397 SDLPKIQANLDKLVW
+397 SDLPKVQANLNKLVW

-441 QENVNYGLV
+441 QENVSYGLV

-463 DQSIVDLASYKD
+463 DQSIVDLASYKN
-475 DYEGWIDAI
+475 DYEGWANAI
-484 QTGVI
+484 QTDVL
-489 DPITEIASS
+489 DPITEMASS

-507 LGLSDNYDIDQSAY
+507 LGLSDNYDINQSAY
-521 LKAVEEL
+521 LGAVEDL

-533 AGYEAVGEEVPESLT
+533 AGYEAVGEEVPESIT

-557 HVAAYQAYSARLG
+557 HVAAFQAYSARLG
-570 AAGVDLADLEAANL
+570 SAGVDLANLEAVNL
-584 TTMQQK
+584 SMMQQK
-590 ILGSINTTGEQQ
+590 ILGSIDTTAEQQ
-602 LFNSVTTDTQTVEE
+602 LFSSVTTDTQTVAE
-616 QLRSYQAAIASAS
+616 QIRSYQAAIASAS
-629 AIDAFDGLKESVD
+629 AIDAFEGIKESAD

-655 TTGQLTIEQYESLIA
+655 TTGQLTVEQYESLIA

-697 EARNDEIAADV
+697 AARNEEIASDA
-708 KAQRSNARVAYIR
+708 KAQRSKARVAYIR
-721 NSAVLEDLI
+721 NAAVLEDLI
-730 DKYNKLSSVERQSH
+730 DQYNKLSDAERQSQQ
-744 DGVALAEQI
+744 GMALSNQI
-753 DNLLS
+753 DNLIA
-758 EQTELSN
+758 QQNELSN
-765 TIDKYALLESQLSE
+765 VANKYALIEAQMSE

-802 GFGAVEDLNE
+802 GYGALEDLNE

-844 EQAQA
+844 EQGQA

-889 NGVAEYATKAN
+889 NGVAEYATKAD
-900 ITWEDFAD
+900 ITWEEFAD

-918 AMIGMFDAYDF
+918 AMIGLFDAYDF
-929 DGQAFREDL
+929 DGQAFRESL
-938 DMAGV
+938 DMAGLSE
-943 NADTKEYL
+943 DTKEYL

-978 EITALDEEIAA
+978 EIAAIDEQLAA
-989 TSEQISERAQGLTV
+989 NSEQISESAQGLTV

-1008 IELESNIAD
+1008 LDLESNIAD
-1017 TEAEISSLKD
+1017 TEKEISSLKD

-1044 NIAEKQTEL
+1044 NIAEKRTEL
-1053 DGYIRKLDELGGETT
+1053 DGYVRELDKLGGTPTE
-1068 DVEIEVALGV
+1068 VEIEIALGV
-1078 WEQQLAQAKAD
+1078 WEQQLATAKAD
-1089 LDNFLSANEGN
+1089 LESFLSSNEGN
-1100 YEVSVD
+1100 YEVNVD
-1106 GSVTFDD
+1106 GSFTFDN
-1113 SKFQEEY
+1113 SALQEEY
-1120 DNLAANVESLEQQIE
+1120 NGLVSNISAIEQNIE
-1135 VHVSTDTDE
+1135 VHVSADTDE
-1144 AGLDGMNESL
+1144 ADTGLDDMNQKLVE
-1154 EETLSLIEKVSS
+1154 IQDNIDKVSS
-1166 TGITIQGVT
+1166 TGITIKGVT
-1175 TSVDNLNKITTA
+1175 TSVENLGKIQ
-1187 SNTAAS
+1187 TAAS
-1193 SISALSQQIANM
+1193 NAASEISGLSQEIINM

-1215 RYVSEYSSVYSGG
+1215 RYVSEYSTSYSGG

-1233 GVGRNFA
+1233 GVGRGVA
-1240 QGTAHASGTA
+1240 QGTAHAYGTA

-1257 FPSDW
+1257 FPSNW

-1286 FLVGEGGA
+1286 FLAGENGT

-1299 KKGDIVFNH
+1299 QKGDIVFNH
-1308 QQTEDLLHRGSTFG
+1308 LQTEQLLNKGAIRG
-1322 RGKARLKGTLP
+1322 RGKARLQGTLP

-1354 SGGSGSSGSGSSSS
+1354 SGGSSGSSSS
-1368 RTEASYNYNG
+1368 STEASYNYNG

-1453 EANSVGLSES
+1453 EADSVGLSES

-1488 QYTEWYEKAL
+1488 QYTEWYFL
-1498 DLRDE
+1498 MPL
-1503 NAELEET
+1503 
-1510 LRDLAAQNFD
+1510 
-1520 NLITE
+1520 
-1525 YEGVLATIE
+1525 Y
-1534 HKKSVL
+1534 
-1540 DTYIDMAELRG
+1540 
-1551 QFVSAQYYT
+1551 
-1560 ALLAQEQN
+1560 
-1568 NIKTLTEKRKELNNE
+1568 
-1583 LNNLVDNKEV
+1583 LVTGGG
-1593 EIYSEK
+1593 Y
-1599 WYEFKGEIES
+1599 
-1609 TDEALAEAN
+1609 
-1618 NTLQE
+1618 
-1623 LSNTIRELEWDRFD
+1623 
-1637 YIEER
+1637 
-1642 VSRIATEADFL
+1642 
-1653 AGLIGDENLFDPDTA
+1653 
-1668 AYTDRATTLAGLYGQ
+1668 
-1683 NYTLYMDQAESYAAE
+1683 
-1698 IEKINAELAKDPSN
+1698 
-1712 QLLIERKEEL
+1712 
-1722 VDAQYDSV
+1722 SV
-1730 EAAMDERDAML
+1730 ELLE
-1741 SLAEEG
+1741 SPKG
-1747 YQAQLDILDKLID
+1747 SQAT
-1760 KKREARDAE
+1760 A
-1769 RDLYEY
+1769 
-1775 QRDVAEQTENIA
+1775 QR
-1787 SLQKQLAVYE
+1787 
-1797 SQDTEESR
+1797 
-1805 KTTQELQNQL
+1805 
-1815 KEAQDNLEQTQYD
+1815 
-1828 RFVADQDKLFDDLT
+1828 
-1842 TEYEDFIDKRLADS
+1842 
-1856 DALFADMMNMV
+1856 
-1867 NTNASVIGDTL
+1867 
-1878 RETADRVGVDLS
+1878 
-1890 TSISNIWAA
+1890 
-1899 DNPVSV
+1899 
-1905 FSTQFADASA
+1905 
-1915 SVITIL
+1915 
-1921 DAIRQQ
+1921 
-1927 FAAYAAASDKEAA
+1927 
-1940 GANDSINSSN
+1940 
-1950 DNIGTGNPKP
+1950 
-1960 PSSSSGSGS
+1960 
-1969 GSSSS
+1969 
-1974 GSSGSSGT
+1974 
-1982 GIYGTGKVTAPSGLN
+1982 
-1997 LRAGAST
+1997 
-2004 STKVL
+2004 
-2009 AAYGQG
+2009 
-2015 TQVTVL
+2015 
-2021 ERVNNEWYKVK
+2021 
-2032 TADGKTGYMNA
+2032 
-2043 AWLSVTKSSGSAS
+2043 
-2056 GNAIK
+2056 
-2061 GTGTITAPSG
+2061 
-2071 LNLRASNSTNSK
+2071 
-2083 VLAAYGY
+2083 
-2090 GTKVSV
+2090 
-2096 TEQKGDW
+2096 
-2103 YKVKA
+2103 
-2108 PDGKEGWMY
+2108 
-2117 GDWLKVVKQAAYAK
+2117 
-2131 GGVIGDV
+2131 
-2138 IRASGEDGMILARS
+2138 
-2152 GEAVLT
+2152 
-2158 ADQLKLLRD
+2158 
-2167 TVSVGGELITPLRDV
+2167 
-2182 FSVLSSAGRNGGN
+2182 
-2195 MTMTIENITLPN
+2195 
-2207 VTDPSEFA
+2207 
-2215 DGLRDALKN
+2215 
-2224 DPQTQ
+2224 
-2229 KAIRAITID
+2229 
-2238 QLAGKNSLSVR
+2238 
-2249 KY
+2249 

>member
-1 MIFKKN
+1 MRLSDIFMNDEQK
-7 NLLGGTWS
+7 
-15 LQDFLLPTSAKNI
+15 FA
-28 QADIYSKGAQGIQA
+28 QAAIYQKGA
-42 YLQAFDS
+42 DS
-49 GNPQKQILNFERA
+49 
-62 MAGVDQRIIQQ
+62 IQQ
-73 ARSLQDNQI
+73 YLDTIESFNIDNQI
-82 ELQNYANNLRNASES
+82 APGTHRLQEYFDAFDNALGRADKRIKDQASSIRDNAAELRNYQQNLRGAADG
-97 LQTVGSSFDVASIK
+97 LLTFSSGLD
-111 AKAANF
+111 KAAMKSKLL
-117 AFNAVNVAVST
+117 NVAMKGGNALLSG
-128 LISTAASM
+128 LGSMFASM
-136 AVSFAIEKIAEG
+136 AIEWVGSKIIEG
-148 VDYLV
+148 IRSLIW
-153 NYSENITEA
+153 EEEA
-162 AEAAEAAVGD
+162 LAEAAEEA
-172 FQSSYKSIHDT
+172 QSKVSESQNAISERRST
-183 VLGTTGDNGIAQEF
+183 IFGATGDSGIAQEF
-197 ANLAQGVNRA
+197 AELAQGVNAA
-207 GENVSLTSSQYERYL
+207 GENVSLTSDQYARFL
-222 ELSNQLADIFPTL
+222 EINNQLAELLPTL
-235 TRHYDS
+235 PHFYDE

-249 SGDVETIVEQLNNFV
+249 RGDVDSLTESLRTATEEANLLDGLEILQNGEDVFNNAVFQIEGSRAREKYFESLQESYQDSFKDITEDGAIWNLSSITGQYDTVTIPIELKPGEDPNQVIDDLKRQLSEFDIGSEMFYTDNTISLTIDAADYEKYRENFSFSISRDALTQAHQTEAAVAQQLLAARAEQEEW
-264 IAAQH
+264 AAQ
-269 AANSDI
+269 
-275 LSQAATVFADVNQQ
+275 
-289 IVSAQTS
+289 
-296 LLGLESPMFAQ
+296 LGPM
-307 IDEDALKRNYQDAVN
+307 
-322 SIQNDGNLL
+322 
-331 SFLSGVIS
+331 
-339 PKQRDLDDEG
+339 
-349 VLSIPFQ
+349 
-356 ITPETDIVAATREI
+356 
-370 EAAMEEIGV
+370 
-379 EILSQGLD
+379 
-387 GQTLTFDIAE
+387 
-397 SDLPKIQANLDKLVW
+397 
-412 SLDPESIAQYQQV
+412 
-425 LNEQIAR
+425 
-432 LQPYIQAAL
+432 IQAAL
-441 QENVNYGLV
+441 ETDPRYNAASEVVQEVISQLGSN
-450 SENFQGEILRLAA
+450 QEIIDAA
-463 DQSIVDLASYKD
+463 QYKD

-507 LGLSDNYDIDQSAY
+507 LGLSDNYDIDQSTY

-528 RALIT
+528 RALIA

-584 TTMQQK
+584 TMMQQK
-590 ILGSINTTGEQQ
+590 ILGSIDTTAEQQ
-602 LFNSVTTDTQTVEE
+602 LFNSVTTDTQTLAE
-616 QLRSYQAAIASAS
+616 QVRSYQAAIASAS
-629 AIDAFDGLKESVD
+629 AIDAFEGLKESVD

-753 DNLLS
+753 DNLLA

-787 EAAMNYA
+787 EAAINYA

-1053 DGYIRKLDELGGETT
+1053 DGYIRKLDELGGATT
-1068 DVEIEVALGV
+1068 EVDIEIAMGV

-1089 LDNFLSANEGN
+1089 LDSFLSANEGN
-1100 YEVSVD
+1100 YEVNVD

-1113 SKFQEEY
+1113 SKLQEEY

-1144 AGLDGMNESL
+1144 AGLDSMNESL
-1154 EETLSLIEKVSS
+1154 EETLSLIEKVST

-1257 FPSDW
+1257 FPSNW

-1618 NTLQE
+1618 NTLLE
-1623 LSNTIRELEWDRFD
+1623 LSNTMRELEWDRFD
-1637 YIEER
+1637 YVEER
-1642 VSRIATEADFL
+1642 ISRIAEEADFL
-1653 AGLIGDENLFDPDTA
+1653 VGLIGEENLFDPDTA

-1787 SLQKQLAVYE
+1787 SLQKQLAVYDA
-1797 SQDTEESR
+1797 QDTEESR
-1805 KTTQELQNQL
+1805 KTSQELRTQL
-1815 KEAQDNLEQTQYD
+1815 EEAQDNLEQTQYD

-1890 TSISNIWAA
+1890 ASISNIWAA

-1915 SVITIL
+1915 SVISIL

-2009 AAYGQG
+2009 A
-2015 TQVTVL
+2015 L
-2021 ERVNNEWYKVK
+2021 
-2032 TADGKTGYMNA
+2032 M
-2043 AWLSVTKSSGSAS
+2043 
-2056 GNAIK
+2056 
-2061 GTGTITAPSG
+2061 
-2071 LNLRASNSTNSK
+2071 
-2083 VLAAYGY
+2083 
-2090 GTKVSV
+2090 
-2096 TEQKGDW
+2096 
-2103 YKVKA
+2103 
-2108 PDGKEGWMY
+2108 
-2117 GDWLKVVKQAAYAK
+2117 
-2131 GGVIGDV
+2131 
-2138 IRASGEDGMILARS
+2138 
-2152 GEAVLT
+2152 
-2158 ADQLKLLRD
+2158 
-2167 TVSVGGELITPLRDV
+2167 
-2182 FSVLSSAGRNGGN
+2182 GR
-2195 MTMTIENITLPN
+2195 
-2207 VTDPSEFA
+2207 
-2215 DGLRDALKN
+2215 ALK
-2224 DPQTQ
+2224 
-2229 KAIRAITID
+2229 
-2238 QLAGKNSLSVR
+2238 
-2249 KY
+2249 

>member
-1 MIFKKN
+1 MRLSDIFMNDEQK
-7 NLLGGTWS
+7 
-15 LQDFLLPTSAKNI
+15 FA
-28 QADIYSKGAQGIQA
+28 QAAIYQKGA
-42 YLQAFDS
+42 DS
-49 GNPQKQILNFERA
+49 
-62 MAGVDQRIIQQ
+62 IQQ
-73 ARSLQDNQI
+73 YLDTIESFNIDNQI
-82 ELQNYANNLRNASES
+82 APGTHRLQEYFDAFDNALGRADKRIKDQASSIRDNAAELRNYQQNLRGAADG
-97 LQTVGSSFDVASIK
+97 LLTFSSGLD
-111 AKAANF
+111 KAAIKSKLL
-117 AFNAVNVAVST
+117 NVAMKGGNALLSG
-128 LISTAASM
+128 LGSMFASM
-136 AVSFAIEKIAEG
+136 AIEWVGSKIIEG
-148 VDYLV
+148 VRSLIW
-153 NYSENITEA
+153 EEEA
-162 AEAAEAAVGD
+162 LAEAAEEA
-172 FQSSYKSIHDT
+172 QSKVSESQNAISERRSTIFDA
-183 VLGTTGDNGIAQEF
+183 TGDSGIAQEF
-197 ANLAQGVNRA
+197 AELAQGVNAA
-207 GENVSLTSSQYERYL
+207 GENVSLTSDQYARFL
-222 ELSNQLADIFPTL
+222 EINNQLAELLPTL
-235 TRHYDS
+235 PHFYDE

-249 SGDVETIVEQLNNFV
+249 RGDVDSLTESLRAATEEANLLDGLEILQNGEDVFNNAVFQIEGSRAREKYFESLQESYQDSFKDITEDGAIWNLSSITGQYDTVTIPIELKPGEDPNQVIDDLKRQLSEFDIGSEMFYTDNTISLTIDAADYEKYRENFSFSISRDALTQAHQTEAAVAQQLLAARAEQEEW
-264 IAAQH
+264 AAQ
-269 AANSDI
+269 
-275 LSQAATVFADVNQQ
+275 
-289 IVSAQTS
+289 
-296 LLGLESPMFAQ
+296 LGPM
-307 IDEDALKRNYQDAVN
+307 
-322 SIQNDGNLL
+322 
-331 SFLSGVIS
+331 
-339 PKQRDLDDEG
+339 
-349 VLSIPFQ
+349 
-356 ITPETDIVAATREI
+356 
-370 EAAMEEIGV
+370 
-379 EILSQGLD
+379 
-387 GQTLTFDIAE
+387 
-397 SDLPKIQANLDKLVW
+397 
-412 SLDPESIAQYQQV
+412 
-425 LNEQIAR
+425 
-432 LQPYIQAAL
+432 IQAAL
-441 QENVNYGLV
+441 ETDPRYNAASEVVQEVISQLGSN
-450 SENFQGEILRLAA
+450 QEIIDAA
-463 DQSIVDLASYKD
+463 QYKD

-507 LGLSDNYDIDQSAY
+507 LGLSDNYDIDQSTY

-642 SFAEYQTTVQEAL
+642 SFTEYQTTVQEAL

-753 DNLLS
+753 DNLLA

-765 TIDKYALLESQLSE
+765 TIDKYVILESQLSE

-802 GFGAVEDLNE
+802 GYGALEDLNE

-1113 SKFQEEY
+1113 SKLQEEY

-1240 QGTAHASGTA
+1240 QGTARVSGTA

-1257 FPSDW
+1257 FPSNW

-1385 SDEDDFRETI
+1385 SDEDDFRETV

-1787 SLQKQLAVYE
+1787 ALQKQLAVYE

-1828 RFVADQDKLFDDLT
+1828 RFVADQDKLFEDLT
-1842 TEYEDFIDKRLADS
+1842 TEYQDFIDKRLADS

-1890 TSISNIWAA
+1890 ASISNIWAA

-1915 SVITIL
+1915 SVISIL

-1940 GANDSINSSN
+1940 DANSAVNSNNSS
-1950 DNIGTGNPKP
+1950 IGQGNPKP
-1960 PSSSSGSGS
+1960 PSTSGGS
-1969 GSSSS
+1969 NSKPSTPSTS
-1974 GSSGSSGT
+1974 KPS
-1982 GIYGTGKVTAPSGLN
+1982 IYGTGKVTAPSGLN